1 MKNLIFS
8 TIVLALCFISC
19 EKTVDSETNRWNSS
33 QARLER
39 LMSEY
44 PNFKTALSTDL
55 AAARKIYQEAMT
67 KTDDETKISF
77 LNQANNTAYPSYVRK
92 LDNMDR
98 EVEEIRESSVKL
110 FEYADSGNSALVA
123 SVKNMN
129 VESTITDAKSYL
141 ASVEAKDKF
150 QANQVVDK
158 AYGKINR
165 LNQSIT
171 KKLRQ
176 IERDRRAEEQA
187 LKAETESEHVQ

>member
-1 MKNLIFS
+1 MKILPFITSLLFLFIF
-8 TIVLALCFISC
+8 SC
-19 EKTVDSETNRWNSS
+19 EKTVDSEQKRWNAS

-44 PNFKTALSTDL
+44 PNFKTALSSDL
-55 AAARKIYQEAMT
+55 TAARKLYQEAMT
-67 KTDDETKISF
+67 KTDDETKISW
-77 LNQANNTAYPSYVRK
+77 LNQANSAAYPSYVRK

-110 FEYADSGNSALVA
+110 FEYADGGNSTLVA

-129 VESTITDAKSYL
+129 VESTIKDAKSYL
-141 ASVEAKDKF
+141 ASVEAKDKY

-171 KKLRQ
+171 KKLRT
-176 IERDRRAEEQA
+176 IEREKRAAEQA
-187 LKAETESEHVQ
+187 KTEIVQ